1 MKTFL
6 LACLLATAPGIVA
19 EKSKAQN
26 NIEVPKPPV
35 IPPPDVNIEVPK
47 PPAPVSPDVNN
58 VPQSNKA
65 SVCADVNAPLLDI
78 IKELT
83 DQDSVNNEVKYE
95 QAHKLT
101 ADKIYQRRM
110 SIIKTGV
117 KAIRFHTT
125 EDK

>member
-1 MKTFL
+1 MKAFL
-6 LACLLATAPGIVA
+6 LACLLTAPGIVA
-19 EKSKAQN
+19 EKTSAQN

-35 IPPPDVNIEVPK
+35 IPLPDVNIEVPK
-47 PPAPVSPDVNN
+47 PPASPEVNN
-58 VPQSNKA
+58 APQVNK
-65 SVCADVNAPLLDI
+65 SPGCADVNTPLLDI

-110 SIIKTGV
+110 SIIKAGV
-117 KAIRFHTT
+117 EALKT
-125 EDK
+125 